1 MTGKLLSSVAFVSI
15 MFTAGTAES
24 SVAPQALTLE
34 RLKAQSVSFLE
45 DSSNAD
51 IAVHE
56 LKTTAAAGDVSVRID
71 GKTYYFTPVYAEN
84 ASALQ
89 TLADIGSVALK
100 KLTDSTGAIYSLKID
115 GETVYYG
122 YDKDA
127 FPTSGYSLSEISKDE
142 AENASYPVVTK
153 YTRNADNTVT
163 KTYYKVNIPEIG
175 SGNKTKY
182 YKWAKDGE
190 GHLTLVDADASTAD
204 IIAKYGENSYS
215 KTFENLS
222 KEYSITDPSLLDTYA
237 YGGAAVYN
245 DTGTNYGD
253 INDTLFSRNH
263 FDGTLILSIKSNRY
277 LYLYGGA
284 ISNRGTIGNIIA
296 DFIGNYVAGTSE
308 GRYGNYARI
317 SAYGGAI
324 YNDENSTIGNITG
337 DFINNYAQSTYS
349 SARGGAIYNY
359 YKSTIGNITGDFI
372 NNYAKSTGGNSSA
385 RGGAIYNYSSRI
397 GNITGDFINNYAQ
410 ATYYYSYGGAIYNEG
425 KIGNITGDF
434 IGNYAQSTGTSSSS
448 DVDGGAIYNEGKIG
462 NITGDFIGNYAR
474 ASAYNALGG
483 AIYND
488 FSATTGNITGDFINN
503 YAQGTT
509 ARGGAIYNH
518 NKSTIGN
525 ITGDFSGN
533 YAQGIYAYGGAI
545 YNDYYYSTIGNITG
559 DFIGNY
565 VQATG
570 TNSYLL
576 AYGGAI
582 YNDGY
587 DSPTTIGNITGD
599 FIGNY
604 AKSTGTSSYS
614 YVFGGAI
621 YNYKSTIGNITGDF
635 IGNYAKSTDTS
646 SSSKAYGGAIYNG
659 KTIGNIVN
667 SSFIGNY
674 VSGNEDSAGGAVYST
689 ADLSITADNGAS
701 LFDGNYVEKNGVK
714 TSNAVYM
721 VGAEDAA
728 VGLNLSAVN
737 NGTITFN
744 DGING
749 TNYNI
754 NVTGD
759 STGVVK
765 FNNLVENVNN
775 FNLSSG
781 SITHLGLN
789 GVINVQN
796 MTAETGSTLVGRQ
809 STSASPIITVDVEV
823 DKAANKVNSGAINVA
838 EDVSGDYRVLVNALN
853 PDVLDN
859 KDDAIVPF
867 LFAPN
872 DQEGTASSFSVA
884 RVIGSPYLW
893 DTALNLKN
901 EKNGSTWYLN
911 LTDILNPDYKP
922 EEPENPDNDKPS
934 KPVVRPVAPEVIA
947 GMGLHEAAIEQTRS
961 LVRNVRNKVAAGREY
976 CPNCGVYSAEW
987 DGEKLRNGWVLAQ
1000 GETATIDKPVKMDA
1014 DIWGVEA
1021 GFDVQ
1026 NDVNNTLGVFASY
1039 RKGEYD
1045 LNGKADKLRST
1056 IGSEIDIDSYLA
1068 GLYYRYD
1075 KNMNWLFAT
1084 VYGGVQQADA
1094 KTDDKIAKFD
1104 TDGIEFGASIEAGHT
1119 FALSNDLTLDPSLGL
1134 YYTQVNFDDAKD
1146 NLGKEYSWKDV
1157 KHLEAE
1163 LGAKLEKQ
1171 IDAAKVY
1178 VKPSVIQT
1186 ITSGDSVKITGLN
1199 KLSTYDDQTLGRI
1212 ELGGRY
1218 GFTDALSAYGWVNYT
1233 FGSDYD
1239 ATAFGA
1245 GVSYSW

>member
-142 AENASYPVVTK
+142 AENASFPVVKRYTK
-153 YTRNADNTVT
+153 NSNNTLT
-163 KTYYKVNIPEIG
+163 ETYYKVNIPDIG
-175 SGNKTKY
+175 SGNNTIY
-182 YKWAKDGE
+182 YKWEKDDKGL
-190 GHLTLVDADASTAD
+190 LTLVATTDASTAD
-204 IIAKYGENSYS
+204 ITVKYGEDG
-215 KTFENLS
+215 ENERQDSLS
-222 KEYSITDPSLLDTYA
+222 
-237 YGGAAVYN
+237 
-245 DTGTNYGD
+245 GD
-253 INDTLFSRNH
+253 VD
-263 FDGTLILSIKSNRY
+263 
-277 LYLYGGA
+277 
-284 ISNRGTIGNIIA
+284 A
-296 DFIGNYVAGTSE
+296 DFIGSKIEAS
-308 GRYGNYARI
+308 
-317 SAYGGAI
+317 SKAYGGAI
-324 YNDENSTIGNITG
+324 YNNGTIGNITSDFINNYAQGTYALGGAIYNWNGTIGDIIGDFIGNYAQGSWADGGAIYNYGTIGNITG
-337 DFINNYAQSTYS
+337 DFINNY
-349 SARGGAIYNY
+349 I
-359 YKSTIGNITGDFI
+359 
-372 NNYAKSTGGNSSA
+372 
-385 RGGAIYNYSSRI
+385 
-397 GNITGDFINNYAQ
+397 Q
-410 ATYYYSYGGAIYNEG
+410 ASWGYGGAI
-425 KIGNITGDF
+425 
-434 IGNYAQSTGTSSSS
+434 
-448 DVDGGAIYNEGKIG
+448 
-462 NITGDFIGNYAR
+462 
-474 ASAYNALGG
+474 
-483 AIYND
+483 
-488 FSATTGNITGDFINN
+488 NN
-503 YAQGTT
+503 CG
-509 ARGGAIYNH
+509 
-518 NKSTIGN
+518 
-525 ITGDFSGN
+525 
-533 YAQGIYAYGGAI
+533 
-545 YNDYYYSTIGNITG
+545 
-559 DFIGNY
+559 
-565 VQATG
+565 
-570 TNSYLL
+570 
-576 AYGGAI
+576 
-582 YNDGY
+582 GY
-587 DSPTTIGNITGD
+587 DSPT
-599 FIGNY
+599 
-604 AKSTGTSSYS
+604 K
-614 YVFGGAI
+614 
-621 YNYKSTIGNITGDF
+621 IGNITGDF

-646 SSSKAYGGAIYNG
+646 SPSSSANGGAIYNEYDSEIGNITGDFIGNYVQASSSRAYGGAIYNSG
-659 KTIGNIVN
+659 AIYNDGNGSTIGNITGD
-667 SSFIGNY
+667 FIGNY
-674 VSGNEDSAGGAVYST
+674 AQASSWAYGGAIYNYNYSTIGNITGDFIGNYAQASSSSARGGAICNDYNSTIGNITGDFIGNYAQSSSSSAAGGAIFNVGGTISNIINSSFTDNYAQSASGT
-689 ADLSITADNGAS
+689 AQGGAIWSNRDILITADNGTS
-701 LFDGNYVEKNGVK
+701 LFDGNYV
-714 TSNAVYM
+714 SNDGGISKKYEAVYM
-721 VGAEDAA
+721 NGAN
-728 VGLNLSAVN
+728 LNLSAVN
-737 NGTITFN
+737 KGTITFN
-744 DGING
+744 DGIDG
-749 TNYNI
+749 VNYNV
-754 NVTGD
+754 NVKGDGTGA
-759 STGVVK
+759 VK

-867 LFAPN
+867 LFAEN
-872 DQEGTASSFSVA
+872 DKEDTASSFSVA
-884 RVIGSPYLW
+884 RVIGSPYMW
-893 DTALNLKN
+893 DGAVNAKG
-901 EKNGSTWYLN
+901 EAVGSTWYLN

-1104 TDGIEFGASIEAGHT
+1104 TDGIEFGASVEAGHT

-1146 NLGKEYSWKDV
+1146 NLGKEYDWKDV

-1171 IDAAKVY
+1171 IDYAKIY

-1199 KLSTYDDQTLGRI
+1199 KLSTYDDATLGRI

-1233 FGSDYD
+1233 FSSDYD

>member
-142 AENASYPVVTK
+142 AENASFPVVKRYTK
-153 YTRNADNTVT
+153 NSNNTLT
-163 KTYYKVNIPEIG
+163 ETYYKVNIPDIG
-175 SGNKTKY
+175 SGNNTIY
-182 YKWAKDGE
+182 YKWEKDDKGL
-190 GHLTLVDADASTAD
+190 LTLVATTDASTAD
-204 IIAKYGENSYS
+204 ITVKYGEDG
-215 KTFENLS
+215 ENERQDSLS
-222 KEYSITDPSLLDTYA
+222 
-237 YGGAAVYN
+237 
-245 DTGTNYGD
+245 GD
-253 INDTLFSRNH
+253 VD
-263 FDGTLILSIKSNRY
+263 
-277 LYLYGGA
+277 
-284 ISNRGTIGNIIA
+284 A
-296 DFIGNYVAGTSE
+296 DFIGSKIEAS
-308 GRYGNYARI
+308 
-317 SAYGGAI
+317 SKAYGGAI
-324 YNDENSTIGNITG
+324 YNNGTIGNIT
-337 DFINNYAQSTYS
+337 S
-349 SARGGAIYNY
+349 
-359 YKSTIGNITGDFI
+359 
-372 NNYAKSTGGNSSA
+372 
-385 RGGAIYNYSSRI
+385 
-397 GNITGDFINNYAQ
+397 
-410 ATYYYSYGGAIYNEG
+410 
-425 KIGNITGDF
+425 
-434 IGNYAQSTGTSSSS
+434 
-448 DVDGGAIYNEGKIG
+448 
-462 NITGDFIGNYAR
+462 
-474 ASAYNALGG
+474 
-483 AIYND
+483 
-488 FSATTGNITGDFINN
+488 DFINN
-503 YAQGTT
+503 YAQGTY
-509 ARGGAIYNH
+509 ALGGAIYNW
-518 NKSTIGN
+518 NGTIGD
-525 ITGDFSGN
+525 I
-533 YAQGIYAYGGAI
+533 I
-545 YNDYYYSTIGNITG
+545 G

-565 VQATG
+565 AQGSWAD
-570 TNSYLL
+570 
-576 AYGGAI
+576 GGAI
-582 YNDGY
+582 YNYG
-587 DSPTTIGNITGD
+587 TIGNITGD

-604 AKSTGTSSYS
+604 AKSSSSEAYGGAIYNSSKIGNITGDFIGNYAQASSWTY
-614 YVFGGAI
+614 GGAI
-621 YNYKSTIGNITGDF
+621 YNYGTIGNITGDFINNYIQASWGYGGAINNCGGYDSPTKIGNITGDF

-646 SSSKAYGGAIYNG
+646 SPSSSANGGAIYNEYDSEIGNITGDFIGNYVQASSSRAYGGAIYNSG
-659 KTIGNIVN
+659 AIYNDGNGSTIGNITGD
-667 SSFIGNY
+667 FIGNY
-674 VSGNEDSAGGAVYST
+674 AQASSWAYGGAIYNYNYSTIGNITGDFIGNYAQASSSSARGGAICNDYNSTIGNITGDFIGNYAQSSSSSAAGGAIFNVGGTISNIINSSFTDNYAQSASGT
-689 ADLSITADNGAS
+689 AQGGAIWSNRDILITADNGTS
-701 LFDGNYVEKNGVK
+701 LFDGNYV
-714 TSNAVYM
+714 SNDGGISKKYEAVYM
-721 VGAEDAA
+721 NGAN
-728 VGLNLSAVN
+728 LNLSAVN
-737 NGTITFN
+737 KGTITFN
-744 DGING
+744 DGIDG
-749 TNYNI
+749 VNYNV
-754 NVTGD
+754 NVKGDGTGA
-759 STGVVK
+759 VK

-867 LFAPN
+867 LFAEN
-872 DQEGTASSFSVA
+872 DKEDTASSFSVA
-884 RVIGSPYLW
+884 RVIGSPYMW
-893 DTALNLKN
+893 DGAVNAKG
-901 EKNGSTWYLN
+901 EAVGSTWYLN

-1104 TDGIEFGASIEAGHT
+1104 TDGIEFGASVEAGHT

-1146 NLGKEYSWKDV
+1146 NLGKEYDWKDV

-1171 IDAAKVY
+1171 IDYAKIY

-1199 KLSTYDDQTLGRI
+1199 KLSTYDDATLGRI

-1233 FGSDYD
+1233 FSSDYD

>member
-15 MFTAGTAES
+15 MFTAGTAGA
-24 SVAPQALTLE
+24 SVAPQALTLK
-34 RLKAQSVSFLE
+34 RLNEQSVSFLNE
-45 DSSNAD
+45 NSNAD
-51 IAVHE
+51 ITVHE
-56 LKTTAAAGDVSVRID
+56 LKTTAAAGDISVRID
-71 GKTYYFTPVYAEN
+71 GTAYYFTPVYAEN

-127 FPTSGYSLSEISKDE
+127 LPTSGYSLSEISKDE
-142 AENASYPVVTK
+142 AENASFPVVKRYTK
-153 YTRNADNTVT
+153 NSDNTLT
-163 KTYYKVNIPEIG
+163 ETYYKVKIPEIG

-410 ATYYYSYGGAIYNEG
+410 ATYYSSY
-425 KIGNITGDF
+425 
-434 IGNYAQSTGTSSSS
+434 
-448 DVDGGAIYNEGKIG
+448 GGAIYNEGKIG

-635 IGNYAKSTDTS
+635 IGNYANAS
-646 SSSKAYGGAIYNG
+646 SSAQGGAIYNDG
-659 KTIGNIVN
+659 GTISNIIN
-667 SSFIGNY
+667 SSFTDNY
-674 VSGNEDSAGGAVYST
+674 AQSAGGT
-689 ADLSITADNGAS
+689 AQGSAIWSNRDILITADNGAS
-701 LFDGNYVEKNGVK
+701 LFDGNYV
-714 TSNAVYM
+714 SNDGGISKKYEAVYM
-721 VGAEDAA
+721 NGAD
-728 VGLNLSAVN
+728 LNLSAVN
-737 NGTITFN
+737 KGIITFN

-775 FNLSSG
+775 FTLSDS
-781 SITHLGLN
+781 SFVHLGLN
-789 GVINVQN
+789 ADIQTQN
-796 MTAETGSTLVGRQ
+796 MSVVSGGSLVRANAV
-809 STSASPIITVDVEV
+809 SSPIITVDVEV
-823 DKAANKVNSGAINVA
+823 DKAANKVNSGSIHIA
-838 EDVSGDYRVLVNALN
+838 EDVSGNYRVLVNALN

-859 KDDAIVPF
+859 KDDAVVPF

-893 DTALNLKN
+893 DSTLNAKG
-901 EKNGSTWYLN
+901 EAEGSTWYLN

-922 EEPENPDNDKPS
+922 EDPT
-934 KPVVRPVAPEVIA
+934 VTVAPEVIA

-1000 GETATIDKPVKMDA
+1000 GKTATIDKPVKMDA

-1146 NLGKEYSWKDV
+1146 NLGKEYDWKDV

-1186 ITSGDSVKITGLN
+1186 VTSGDSVKITGLN

>member
-142 AENASYPVVTK
+142 AENASFPVVKRYTK
-153 YTRNADNTVT
+153 NSNNTLT
-163 KTYYKVNIPEIG
+163 ETYYKVNIPDIG
-175 SGNKTKY
+175 SGNNTIY
-182 YKWAKDGE
+182 YKWEKDDKGL
-190 GHLTLVDADASTAD
+190 LTLVATTDASTAD
-204 IIAKYGENSYS
+204 ITVKYGEDG
-215 KTFENLS
+215 ENERQDSLS
-222 KEYSITDPSLLDTYA
+222 
-237 YGGAAVYN
+237 
-245 DTGTNYGD
+245 GD
-253 INDTLFSRNH
+253 VD
-263 FDGTLILSIKSNRY
+263 
-277 LYLYGGA
+277 
-284 ISNRGTIGNIIA
+284 A
-296 DFIGNYVAGTSE
+296 DFIGSKIEAS
-308 GRYGNYARI
+308 
-317 SAYGGAI
+317 SKAYGGAI
-324 YNDENSTIGNITG
+324 YNNGTIGNIT
-337 DFINNYAQSTYS
+337 S
-349 SARGGAIYNY
+349 
-359 YKSTIGNITGDFI
+359 
-372 NNYAKSTGGNSSA
+372 
-385 RGGAIYNYSSRI
+385 
-397 GNITGDFINNYAQ
+397 
-410 ATYYYSYGGAIYNEG
+410 
-425 KIGNITGDF
+425 
-434 IGNYAQSTGTSSSS
+434 
-448 DVDGGAIYNEGKIG
+448 
-462 NITGDFIGNYAR
+462 
-474 ASAYNALGG
+474 
-483 AIYND
+483 
-488 FSATTGNITGDFINN
+488 DFINN
-503 YAQGTT
+503 YAQGTY
-509 ARGGAIYNH
+509 ALGGAIYNW
-518 NKSTIGN
+518 NGTIGD
-525 ITGDFSGN
+525 I
-533 YAQGIYAYGGAI
+533 I
-545 YNDYYYSTIGNITG
+545 G

-565 VQATG
+565 AQGSWAD
-570 TNSYLL
+570 
-576 AYGGAI
+576 GGAI
-582 YNDGY
+582 YNYG
-587 DSPTTIGNITGD
+587 TIGNITGD

-604 AKSTGTSSYS
+604 AKSSSSEAYGGAIYNSSKIGNITGDFIGNYAQASSWAY
-614 YVFGGAI
+614 GGAI
-621 YNYKSTIGNITGDF
+621 YNYNYSTIGNITGDF
-635 IGNYAKSTDTS
+635 IGNYAQAS
-646 SSSKAYGGAIYNG
+646 SSSARGGAICNDYNS
-659 KTIGNIVN
+659 TIGNITGD
-667 SSFIGNY
+667 FIGNY
-674 VSGNEDSAGGAVYST
+674 AQSSSSSAAGGAIFNVGGTISNIINSSFTDNYAQSASGT
-689 ADLSITADNGAS
+689 AQGGAIWSNRDILITADNGTS
-701 LFDGNYVEKNGVK
+701 LFDGNYV
-714 TSNAVYM
+714 SNDGGISKKYEAVYM
-721 VGAEDAA
+721 NGAN
-728 VGLNLSAVN
+728 LNLSAVN
-737 NGTITFN
+737 KGTITFN
-744 DGING
+744 DGIDG
-749 TNYNI
+749 VNYNV
-754 NVTGD
+754 NVKGDGTGA
-759 STGVVK
+759 VK

-867 LFAPN
+867 LFAEN
-872 DQEGTASSFSVA
+872 DKEDTASSFSVA
-884 RVIGSPYLW
+884 RVIGSPYMW
-893 DTALNLKN
+893 DGAVNAKG
-901 EKNGSTWYLN
+901 EAVGSTWYLN

-1104 TDGIEFGASIEAGHT
+1104 TDGIEFGASVEAGHT

-1146 NLGKEYSWKDV
+1146 NLGKEYDWKDV

-1171 IDAAKVY
+1171 IDYAKIY

-1199 KLSTYDDQTLGRI
+1199 KLSTYDDATLGRI

-1233 FGSDYD
+1233 FSSDYD